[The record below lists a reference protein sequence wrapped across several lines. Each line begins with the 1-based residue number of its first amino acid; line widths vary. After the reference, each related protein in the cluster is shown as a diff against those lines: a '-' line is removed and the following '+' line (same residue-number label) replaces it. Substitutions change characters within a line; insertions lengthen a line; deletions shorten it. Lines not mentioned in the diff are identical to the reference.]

1 MEKEH
6 FEIILE
12 DINSK
17 FNLFLE
23 NFQSLRDKMEENN
36 LDSIRRDEEI
46 IKLLKFAKE
55 DSDRRNDETNQ
66 LLKLTKEDL
75 GKRIDN
81 TNKELRLTKEELN
94 KRIDETNKELKLTK
108 EDLGKRIDD
117 TNRQLKIAK
126 EDLGKRIDDL
136 SKKIQGN
143 GLQIV
148 ENRRLIERNG
158 EKLELF
164 GEKQFDY
171 EKRLAQL
178 EKRTTND

>member
-6 FEIILE
+6 FEVILE

-17 FNLFLE
+17 INSIVE
-23 NFQSLRDKMEENN
+23 NIQSLRDKMEENN

-46 IKLLKFAKE
+46 IKLLKLAKE

-66 LLKLTKEDL
+66 LL
-75 GKRIDN
+75 R
-81 TNKELRLTKEELN
+81 
-94 KRIDETNKELKLTK
+94 LTK

-117 TNRQLKIAK
+117 TNQELKIAK
-126 EDLGKRIDDL
+126 EDLGKQIDDL
-136 SKKIQGN
+136 SKKIQEN

-148 ENRRLIERNG
+148 ENRRLIEKNG
-158 EKLELF
+158 EKLELL